1 MNPRHGCIALLV
13 LVQASAVHGFKAKEH
28 RALSNDALRLAYA
41 HYLTLGYPAD
51 PKMDEIVKSLEP
63 GGSQVDYGEL
73 VRLVDH
79 LVDPLK
85 ALERKG
91 YLEIYPCKASDL
103 DSDLLKRVLPESLAE
118 LRALTVNDNHFG
130 AELMLNLRFWHQ
142 AATSMAATGSTPYYG
157 EPCGASKDG
166 NLFAALVL
174 NALADHFLE
183 DFFAPG
189 HIYTPRFGLHDA
201 VAGAM
206 HDQYNILG
214 TKFLVDQEKWKEL
227 QTLLGS
233 LPPDLSSQLDL
244 TEADLQELRT
254 QGLTAI
260 ELRGDGDLDRER
272 FQRLFITLVVARS
285 ILDVLESYGQERQM
299 DSFASGL
306 HWEPLKKTGK
316 NPAVGWS
323 HSQGKIPYGIH
334 AIPWE
339 YQGTI
344 RFPMVFWLSVGN
356 EMLTSDGEASSRGVI
371 EIDSLA
377 AWMSPFRASKNG
389 QVRLRSWQVGA
400 STGYSYAWNQ
410 HETADGPRAALILA
424 YPMIHSQFLIEG
436 TYLHYEDGR
445 THKRDLGYGV
455 GFQTGFSLMTLDV
468 RVGKGYRF
476 DDSGALQDTWA
487 IRSGLSF
494 AFPLLRIPLLGRIER
509 AALERYRRNAM
520 KGPVDTE
527 PPAYLLVPRALGSM
541 AR

>member
-1 MNPRHGCIALLV
+1 MTSRPGWIALLV

-41 HYLTLGYPAD
+41 HYLTLGHPAD

-63 GGSQVDYGEL
+63 GGSEVDYGEL

-118 LRALTVNDNHFG
+118 FRALTVNDTHFG
-130 AELMLNLRFWHQ
+130 SELMLNLRFWHQ
-142 AATSMAATGSTPYYG
+142 AATAMAAYGSTQFHG
-157 EPCGASKDG
+157 EPCGAGKDG
-166 NLFAALVL
+166 NLFTALVL

-214 TKFLVDQEKWKEL
+214 TRFLVDQEKWKEL
-227 QTLLGS
+227 QALLGS
-233 LPPDLSSQLDL
+233 LPPDLSNQLNL
-244 TEADLQELRT
+244 TEAELQELRT
-254 QGLTAI
+254 RGLAEI

-285 ILDVLESYGQERQM
+285 ILDVLESYGRESQM

-306 HWEPLKKTGK
+306 HWEPLRKVGK
-316 NPAVGWS
+316 NPALGWS
-323 HSQGKIPYGIH
+323 HSQGKIPYGAH
-334 AIPWE
+334 AIPTK

-344 RFPMVFWLSVGN
+344 RFPTVLWLSLGN
-356 EMLTSDGEASSRGVI
+356 EMLTSDGEASSRGLI

-377 AWMSPFRASKNG
+377 AWMSPFRAGKNG
-389 QVRLRSWQVGA
+389 QLRLRTWQVGA

-410 HETADGPRAALILA
+410 EETADGPRAALILA
-424 YPMIHSQFLIEG
+424 YPLIHSQFLVEG
-436 TYLHYEDGR
+436 TYLHYENGT
-445 THKRDLGYGV
+445 THERELGYGV

-468 RVGKGYRF
+468 RVGKSFRF
-476 DDSGALQDTWA
+476 EDSGALQDTWS

-509 AALERYRRNAM
+509 AALERERKKAM
-520 KGPVDTE
+520 RGPSDSE
-527 PPAYLLVPRALGSM
+527 PPRYLVFPRALGSI